1 MFVAD
6 IKEVFLK
13 RKKKKVERNFPLFSK
28 MVSKPVVLVEKG
40 LVCILSVPTAKYI
53 ASENSRF
60 FSLLGCFRGLLTKP
74 IFRPF
79 SCAPVGYIT
88 TWRNVSKE
96 SHVSNSGDKD
106 CYFMLAYFLQ
116 SPPFVIRSMTLFFLT
131 WGSGSWGSMLGSY
144 YEVLK
149 KIWPPHLRDVIH
161 EWNFNR
167 NHLLSD
173 IDTQNWDVWDEWR
186 IKFLNVVNTH
196 APLRT
201 KRVRSKRFPLDYFRV
216 EKTDAWTRHH
226 AWSWKQL
233 YTFKEHTGLGWI

>member
-1 MFVAD
+1 M
-6 IKEVFLK
+6 
-13 RKKKKVERNFPLFSK
+13 
-28 MVSKPVVLVEKG
+28 
-40 LVCILSVPTAKYI
+40 
-53 ASENSRF
+53 
-60 FSLLGCFRGLLTKP
+60 LT
-74 IFRPF
+74 
-79 SCAPVGYIT
+79 
-88 TWRNVSKE
+88 
-96 SHVSNSGDKD
+96 
-106 CYFMLAYFLQ
+106 YFLQ

-226 AWSWKQL
+226 AWSWKQ
-233 YTFKEHTGLGWI
+233 YIHSKNTQDWGEFKRLRNKTNSNIKTTKESEYYKQSFTEHNNDSRRTCQL